1 MELPGYELRSLFQT
15 TNNNLLF
22 HAVRRADRLPVIIK
36 TPRAQHPGPRERA
49 RYQREYTLLQHL
61 RGTAGVLTAHGLELH
76 AERPLLVLEDVG
88 GRALSEQLGQP
99 FEPSRFLAI
108 AVPLAAILAE
118 VHRRGVIH
126 KDIKPANILLSEGG
140 RVWLIDFGLAT
151 LRQLEHVEAAAAS
164 LIEGTL
170 PYMSPEQSGR
180 MNRAVDYRTDF
191 YSLGVVFYQLLTGQL
206 PFRGRDAL
214 EWVHAHVAQ
223 APVPPSQQV
232 PSVPPLLSA
241 VVLKLLGKAAEERY
255 QSAEGLKAD
264 LERYEEGLRRGVA
277 EAFPLG
283 QRDVP
288 ARFQAPQGLYGR
300 DAELRT
306 LLEAFERVAR
316 TGRTEWVLVR
326 GYSGIGKSSVVHELH
341 KPLLR
346 RRGFFLGG
354 KFNPLQRDIPYAT
367 LARAL
372 RALVQQVLAGSD
384 EEVAT
389 WRERLL
395 EAFEGMGQ
403 VLVALVPQLEQVV
416 GKQPPVTELPPGDAQ
431 NRFNRLFQRFLAVFA
446 TAERPLVLF
455 LDDLQWADFA
465 SLALLKYLTLHPDTP
480 PLLLLGAYRDNEVSA
495 SHPLALA
502 LAEVGKAAGRLV
514 DLHLGALTPG
524 QTRRLVADA
533 LPGAADELVE
543 PLSALVQEKTGGNPF
558 FLLQLLQTL
567 YQEGLVTRG
576 ADGAWRWEERAV
588 RARGYSDNVVE
599 FMAARLRQL
608 PFPTQQLLRLAAC
621 VGDAFG
627 LETVALL
634 SRQEASE
641 VERGLEPAL
650 QEGLLLETGAQR
662 YRFAHDRI
670 HQAAYALI
678 AEEERKAA
686 HLEIGRGLWARL
698 SPEEQHERLF
708 DVVGQLNAGAELI
721 ADAEERFRLARLN
734 AEAGFRAKASVAY
747 RSAMG
752 YFSMAFSLLPGDPWE
767 THPALAFSLRLQ
779 QATCE
784 LVSGRGAEAGLLV
797 EELLTRATTRQELA
811 AAYQLKSSILLTRNQ
826 AAAATACLLECLERF
841 GVSIPPKP
849 TWEQVLAAQKEVE
862 ALLGNRSV
870 ESLRGLPAMT
880 DPDMKTV
887 MGLLAAL
894 TWPAFFS
901 DEKLLALHLCHTVAL
916 TLLHG
921 YTAAAA
927 PGYAW
932 YGTVL
937 ASHFKDYHRGYA
949 FGRLASEL
957 VESPDGAAWRGR
969 TTFTLAHA
977 TLWVKP
983 IAEAMELYHRA
994 FQQTVQ
1000 SGDYQVACYSC
1011 LFITTVQ
1018 LISGTEL
1025 AEVAREMVARK
1036 DFAHKVGYPQPED
1049 IIRISHAFVQQLR
1062 GLTTS
1067 FESMSMEGF
1076 DEKAFEA
1083 QLGSRMPAL
1092 RFWYFILKTRSR
1104 FMAGA
1109 YEEARQ
1115 AAEQAR
1121 ALTGST
1127 FGRIQQLEYH
1137 LYRALALAA
1146 YYRRAPAERQP
1157 EELKE
1162 LQLHHHQLA
1171 EWARHCPET
1180 FRAPERMVA
1189 AELERLLGR
1198 ADTAPALY
1206 EEAIR
1211 AAREQGL
1218 VNHLALAGE
1227 LAARFWQ
1234 ERGLD
1239 VLALFYARG
1248 AREAYVQWGAEG
1260 KARHLEQQWSL
1271 LSGPAASSHEDSTSY
1286 DSNSSQLDALTVVKA
1301 QQAISSE
1308 INLGKLVATLMR
1320 VALENAGAQRGA
1332 LLLLQGGALKVEALV
1347 DASRVEPGSPEGA
1360 DPVLP
1365 WTLLAYVRRSGE
1377 HVLIND
1383 TSEPHPFSS
1392 DAFFSHSRA
1401 RAVLCLPLQRQERCS
1416 GLLYLEN
1423 ALTTE
1428 AFKPGRITLLRH
1440 LASQAAIS
1448 VENARLY
1455 TEVQQAEAALRRA
1468 NEELE
1473 QRVEE
1478 RTRELKQAQAR
1489 LVETARS
1496 VGMAEVASNVLHDVG
1511 NTLTTIVVDTEQMH
1525 RTVETSRV
1533 DRVEK
1538 VFHLLAE
1545 HRPHLSDFLTHD
1557 ERGQQLFT
1565 YLPSL
1570 VTELKQERESL
1581 RQGLR
1586 TLGKNVERVRTI
1598 IQLQQTY
1605 ATSSLLVEE
1614 CELAEVLEEA
1624 LRLQAGA
1631 LRKADVRVEKELA
1644 PVPRVKVDRH
1654 RLLQI
1659 LLNLLSNAR
1668 QALETVAPGQR
1679 TVWLG
1684 LHGDG
1689 QWVRIQV
1696 RDNGQGI
1703 APDVA
1708 IRLFN
1713 HGFTT
1718 RRDGHGIGLHSSA
1731 LAARLMGG
1739 QLKLESAGPGHGATA
1754 TLELP
1759 MTTDLDG

>member
-1 MELPGYELRSLFQT
+1 MMELPGYALRGLFQT

-22 HAVRRADRLPVIIK
+22 HAVRETDQVPVILK
-36 TPRAQHPGPRERA
+36 TPRTHHPGPRERA
-49 RYQREYTLLQHL
+49 RYQREYTLLQRL
-61 RGTAGVLTAHGLELH
+61 RGTAGVLTVHGLEVH
-76 AERPLLVLEDVG
+76 TERPVLVLEDVG
-88 GRALSEQLGQP
+88 GKALSEQVGQP
-99 FEPSRFLAI
+99 FEPSRFLSIAI
-108 AVPLAAILAE
+108 PLAATLAE

-126 KDIKPANILLSEGG
+126 KDIKPANLLRSEGG

-191 YSLGVVFYQLLTGQL
+191 YSLGVVFYQLLTGEL

-223 APVPPSQQV
+223 APVPPSQRV

-241 VVLKLLGKAAEERY
+241 VVLKLLGKSAEERY

-264 LERYEEGLRRGVA
+264 LERYAEGLQRGA
-277 EAFPLG
+277 PEEFPLG
-283 QRDVP
+283 LRDFP
-288 ARFQAPQGLYGR
+288 ARFQAPQSLYGR
-300 DAELRT
+300 DAERQT
-306 LLEAFERVAR
+306 LLESFERMASS
-316 TGRTEWVLVR
+316 GRTEWVLVR

-346 RRGFFLGG
+346 RRGFFLSG
-354 KFNPLQRDIPYAT
+354 KFNPLQRDVPYAT
-367 LARAL
+367 LAQAL

-384 EEVAT
+384 EEVAA
-389 WRERLL
+389 WRQRLL
-395 EAFEGMGQ
+395 EAFEGLGQ
-403 VLVALVPQLEQVV
+403 VLTALVPQLEQVV
-416 GKQPPVTELPPGDAQ
+416 GTQPPVPELPPADAQ

-465 SLALLKYLTLHPDTP
+465 SLQLLKYLTLHPDTP

-495 SHPLALA
+495 SHPLAMA
-502 LAEVGKAAGRLV
+502 LAEVRKAAGRLV
-514 DLHLGALTPG
+514 DLHLGPLSPE
-524 QTRRLVADA
+524 QTRQLVADA
-533 LPGAADELVE
+533 LPGAADGLVV
-543 PLSALVQEKTGGNPF
+543 PLSELVQEKTGGNPF

-567 YQEGLVTRG
+567 YTDGLVSRG
-576 ADGAWRWEERAV
+576 ADGAWRWEEQAV

-608 PFPTQQLLRLAAC
+608 PLPTQQLLRLAAC
-621 VGDAFG
+621 VGDAFA

-634 SRQEASE
+634 SRQEAPE

-650 QEGLLLETGAQR
+650 QEGLLVETGAQH
-662 YRFAHDRI
+662 YRFPHDRI

-686 HLEIGRGLWARL
+686 HLEIGRRLWTRL
-698 SPEEQHERLF
+698 SPEELRERLF

-721 ADAEERFRLARLN
+721 SDAEERSRLAQLN

-747 RSAMG
+747 RSAIG
-752 YFSMAFSLLPGDPWE
+752 YFTMAFSLLPGDPWE
-767 THPALAFSLRLQ
+767 TQPGLAFSLRLQ
-779 QATCE
+779 QASCE
-784 LVSGRGAEAGLLV
+784 LVSGHGAEASRLV
-797 EELLTRATTRQELA
+797 EELLPRATTHQELA
-811 AAYQLKSSILLTRNQ
+811 AAYQLKSGILLTRNQ
-826 AAAATACLLECLERF
+826 GAAAAACLLECLERF

-849 TWEQVLAAQKEVE
+849 TWEQVIAAHREAE
-862 ALLGNRSV
+862 ALLGDRPI
-870 ESLRGLPAMT
+870 ESLRELPPMT

-901 DEKLLALHLCHTVAL
+901 DEKLLALHLCRTVEL
-916 TLLHG
+916 TLRHG

-932 YGTVL
+932 YGTVI

-949 FGRLASEL
+949 FGRLACEL
-957 VESPDGAAWRGR
+957 IESPDGAAYRGR
-969 TTFTLAHA
+969 TLFTLAHVS
-977 TLWVKP
+977 LWVKP
-983 IAEAMELYHRA
+983 IPAAMELYHGA

-1000 SGDYQVACYSC
+1000 SGDYQVACYCC

-1018 LISGTEL
+1018 LLAGTEL
-1025 AEVAREMVARK
+1025 SEVAREMVART

-1049 IIRISHAFVQQLR
+1049 MIRVSHAFVQQLR
-1062 GLTTS
+1062 GRTAS

-1083 QLGSRMPAL
+1083 QLGGRMPTL
-1092 RFWYFILKTRSR
+1092 RFWYATLKAHSR
-1104 FMAGA
+1104 FMSGA

-1115 AAEQAR
+1115 AVEEAR
-1121 ALTGST
+1121 AMSWSI

-1137 LYRALALAA
+1137 LCRALVLAA
-1146 YYRRAPAERQP
+1146 CYRQAPAERQQ
-1157 EELKE
+1157 EDLKE
-1162 LQLHHHQLA
+1162 LQAHHQQLA
-1171 EWARHCPET
+1171 EWASHCPET

-1198 ADTAPALY
+1198 ADTAPAVY

-1218 VNHLALAGE
+1218 VHHLAQASE
-1227 LAARFWQ
+1227 LAARYWE
-1234 ERGLD
+1234 ERKLD
-1239 VLALFYARG
+1239 GLALFYARR
-1248 AREAYVQWGAEG
+1248 AREAYAQWGAEG
-1260 KARHLEQQWSL
+1260 KARQMDRQWSL
-1271 LSGPAASSHEDSTSY
+1271 LSGPTASHEDSTSY
-1286 DSNSSQLDALTVVKA
+1286 ESDSGQLDALSVVKS

-1308 INLGKLVATLMR
+1308 MNLGKLVATLMR

-1332 LLLLQGGALKVEALV
+1332 LLLLHGGALKVEALM
-1347 DASRVEPGSPEGA
+1347 DTARGAGEPISPEA
-1360 DPVLP
+1360 AERALP
-1365 WTLLAYVRRSGE
+1365 WSLLSYVRRAGE

-1383 TSEPHPFSS
+1383 TSVPHPFSS
-1392 DAFFSHSRA
+1392 DAFFSRSQA
-1401 RAVLCLPLQRQERCS
+1401 RTVLCLPLQRQERFY

-1423 ALTTE
+1423 ALTTG
-1428 AFKPGRITLLRH
+1428 AFRPSRITVLQH

-1455 TEVQQAEAALRRA
+1455 AEVQQAEAALRRA

-1511 NTLTTIVVDTEQMH
+1511 NTLTSIVVDTEQMQ
-1525 RTVETSRV
+1525 RAVEASRV
-1533 DRVEK
+1533 DRVDK
-1538 VFHLLAE
+1538 VFKLLAE
-1545 HRPHLSDFLTHD
+1545 HRPHLADFVNHD

-1565 YLPSL
+1565 YMPSL
-1570 VTELKQERESL
+1570 AAELMQEREAL
-1581 RQGLR
+1581 RQGLG
-1586 TLGKNVERVRTI
+1586 TLGRNVERVRTI

-1614 CELAEVLEEA
+1614 CELSEVLEEA
-1624 LRLQAGA
+1624 LRLQGGA
-1631 LRKADVRVEKELA
+1631 LRQAGVRVEKELE
-1644 PVPRVKVDRH
+1644 PLPRVKLDRH

-1668 QALETVAPGQR
+1668 QALEETAPGQR
-1679 TVWLG
+1679 TLWLR
-1684 LHGDG
+1684 LHREG
-1689 QWVRIQV
+1689 QWIRFEV
-1696 RDNGQGI
+1696 RDNGQGLT
-1703 APDVA
+1703 PEVSR
-1708 IRLFN
+1708 RLFN

-1718 RRDGHGIGLHSSA
+1718 RKGGHGIGLHSSA

-1739 QLKLESAGPGHGATA
+1739 QLRLESAGPGQGATA

-1759 MTTDLDG
+1759 YLDG